1 MKPICLLLL
10 CSLAVFSAAAQQVNI
25 VFDVTSPDTAV
36 HAAAVRHVKLM
47 SEAYPESNFEVVI
60 YSGALP
66 LVLKDK
72 STEADDVVKLAD
84 QENVTFKVCAMTL
97 KKHQLEENSLLGG
110 VGTVPDGIMEIVMKQ
125 QQGWAY
131 IKEAN

>member
-1 MKPICLLLL
+1 MKTITIFLIC
-10 CSLAVFSAAAQQVNI
+10 SFAVFSAAAQQVNI
-25 VFDVTSPDTAV
+25 VFDVTSPDTVTQTTAI
-36 HAAAVRHVKLM
+36 RHVKM
-47 SEAYPESNFEVVI
+47 MAQAYPESNFEVVI

-66 LVLKDK
+66 MVLKDK
-72 STEADDVVKLAD
+72 STAANDVLYLAD
-84 QENVTFKVCAMTL
+84 QQNVAFKVCSMTL
-97 KKHQLEENSLLGG
+97 KKHQLDKNSLLEG